1 MGKYISIFSGIVIFI
16 VTISTFYYQ
25 VIFKPQT
32 IIEIQCLDKTQ
43 LTQLPNVD
51 GLSGHFL
58 YNDSIPVQNL
68 WKIKYLL
75 KNIGDVNIIGEGNAS
90 HLIGGNLP
98 FEIASAI
105 RILDVDITNNN
116 MDAILINNRLGFKQW
131 RPTEYVEITA
141 FVECANN
148 KQPSFLMNSRDIID
162 ADIKYTEFLT
172 RAIDENKKI
181 IDYFPKRLVNTLKWI
196 TAIVT
201 IFLYLIAIPA
211 GVASFKSTQGKAAR
225 ITFIVMFIIFFT
237 ILLMPFLWVF

>member
-1 MGKYISIFSGIVIFI
+1 MGKYLSIFSGIVVFI
-16 VTISTFYYQ
+16 VTVSTFYYQ

-32 IIEIQCLDKTQ
+32 VIELQCLDRTQ
-43 LTQLPNVD
+43 LTQLPNVE

-75 KNIGDVNIIGEGNAS
+75 KNVGDVNIIGEGNTS
-90 HLIGGNLP
+90 HLIGNSLP
-98 FEIASAI
+98 FKIVDAI
-105 RILDVDITNNN
+105 RILDVNITNNN
-116 MDAILINNRLGFKQW
+116 MDAILTNNGLGFKQW

-141 FVECANN
+141 FVECVNN
-148 KQPSFLMNSRDIID
+148 KQPSFSMNSRDIID

-172 RAIDENKKI
+172 RTMDENKKI
-181 IDYFPKRLVNTLKWI
+181 IDYFPKSLANTFKWI
-196 TAIVT
+196 TTIVT

-211 GVASFKSTQGKAAR
+211 GVTSFKNTQGKGTR
-225 ITFIVMFIIFFT
+225 ITLAIMFIIFFT